1 MDPVIPIEFGTA
13 GRPRN
18 LASSALRTEIPRS
31 PAFSGLGRNDG
42 VRRLTL
48 ATVVAATLGLAG
60 CPVPIP
66 SNLDSGIAGTVLA
79 GPQCPVI
86 GPNSGPECDDKPL
99 AATIVVRSAAGVF
112 VTQFT
117 SDADGQFRVPLFPG
131 SYTLEPQPVSPSGL
145 PHGVPQTVEVQAG
158 QFTEVTI
165 EYDTGI
171 R

>member
-1 MDPVIPIEFGTA
+1 MNA
-13 GRPRN
+13 RM
-18 LASSALRTEIPRS
+18 ALM
-31 PAFSGLGRNDG
+31 L
-42 VRRLTL
+42 
-48 ATVVAATLGLAG
+48 VAAGMVGVAG

-66 SNLDSGIAGTVLA
+66 GNLDSGIAGTVLA
-79 GPQCPVI
+79 GPQCPVV

-99 AATIVVRSAAGVF
+99 AATIVVRSTAGLL

-117 SDADGQFRVPLFPG
+117 SDASGEFRVPLFPG
-131 SYTLEPQPVSPSGL
+131 TYLLDPQPVSASGL
-145 PHGVPQTVEVQAG
+145 PHGVPQTVTVDAG